1 MNFNE
6 YQSAAMRTAPEQSQ
20 LDGLVHAGEGL
31 TSEVGEYWKP
41 LKRMH
46 QYKVP
51 MTDEIHANMCEELGD
66 ILWYV
71 ALACE
76 HLGVSMHSLARANIA
91 KLEARFPSQKF
102 DATDAEAR
110 ADKGG
115 EKA

>member
-1 MNFNE
+1 MNFVE
-6 YQSAAMRTAPEQSQ
+6 YQALAIRTAPEQSQ

-31 TSEVGEYWKP
+31 ISEVGEYWKP

-51 MTDEIHANMCEELGD
+51 MSDEIHENLCEELGD
-66 ILWYV
+66 VLWYL

-76 HLGVSMHSLARANIA
+76 HLGVSLHSLARANIA
-91 KLEARFPSQKF
+91 KLEARFPRQQF
-102 DATDAEAR
+102 DPAAAEAR

-115 EKA
+115 TPA